1 MVNILSK
8 NLSNVEN
15 QGDNFRATVSDNDIL
30 IMTMFFPA
38 NSCFC
43 LMVTKTKFLDWVLLN
58 P

>member
-8 NLSNVEN
+8 NLSKVEN

-43 LMVTKTKFLDWVLLN
+43 LMVTKTKFLD
-58 P
+58 